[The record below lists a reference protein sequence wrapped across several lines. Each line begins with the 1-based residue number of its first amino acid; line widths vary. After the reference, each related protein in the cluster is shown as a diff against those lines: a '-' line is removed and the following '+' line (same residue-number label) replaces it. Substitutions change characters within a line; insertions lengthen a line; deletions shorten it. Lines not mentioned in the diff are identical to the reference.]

1 MNVSKTLSSAVA
13 AATIVGAVG
22 LAYAQTSSDP
32 ATRPADSTM
41 NSNANSTPSA
51 NTPSTGSTSSSM
63 PQTTPST
70 STTTTQSSDTS
81 VAAPS
86 ADLQPKADRN

>member
-22 LAYAQTSSDP
+22 LAYAQSTSDP
-32 ATRPADSTM
+32 ATPAADSTM
-41 NSNANSTPSA
+41 APSA
-51 NTPSTGSTSSSM
+51 TS
-63 PQTTPST
+63 PATTPST
-70 STTTTQSSDTS
+70 STDSTTSTMPQSTTTTTQSDTS